1 MLLLLLRLLC
11 PACRG
16 VCLGPPPQAA
26 TTGDFAGLLSAAP
39 VVAVTAGSTLEQV
52 IEILAVKGLH
62 RVYVVDGSKK
72 AVSII
77 TLTDVLRLVTKA
89 PTKPA
94 EQRVVE
100 MDEDDED
107 EDDEE

>member
-1 MLLLLLRLLC
+1 MQL
-11 PACRG
+11 
-16 VCLGPPPQAA
+16 
-26 TTGDFAGLLSAAP
+26 
-39 VVAVTAGSTLEQV
+39 
-52 IEILAVKGLH
+52 LAVKGLH
-62 RVYVVDGSKK
+62 RVYVVDGASK

-100 MDEDDED
+100 MDEDEED
-107 EDDEE
+107 AEEAEA

>member
-1 MLLLLLRLLC
+1 
-11 PACRG
+11 
-16 VCLGPPPQAA
+16 VI
-26 TTGDFAGLLSAAP
+26 
-39 VVAVTAGSTLEQV
+39 AVTGASTLEQV
-52 IEILAVKGLH
+52 MEILAVKGLH

-72 AVSII
+72 AISII

-89 PTKPA
+89 PAKPA

-107 EDDEE
+107 DSDE